1 MKDEQSDK
9 QPIVR
14 ISRFSVASTLKGRGR
29 QQREEQH
36 WTVCGVD
43 TNGVEYIYVEHATE
57 EEHEAW
63 RATDPLWREAQAALI
78 GRLLDDTRMR
88 DLAIQINI
96 EAALGAG
103 NAEMAMKLVSYLSP
117 EALHKLMDEDD
128 RAGTDIDPRAHGT

>member
-9 QPIVR
+9 QLIVR

-63 RATDPLWREAQAALI
+63 RATDPLWREAQSALI
-78 GRLLDDTRMR
+78 GRLLRNQSTR
-88 DLAIQINI
+88 DLVLQINI
-96 EAALGAG
+96 KAAVDAG
-103 NAEMAMKLVSYLSP
+103 DTETALALTRHLSP
-117 EALHKLMDEDD
+117 EALHRLIGKGDQPDEM
-128 RAGTDIDPRAHGT
+128 